1 MVGYPRIFMGEDCNA
16 LTFFSPEEES
26 RLNAT
31 ADLLNGLLASVA
43 SSHGF
48 GFANPTGAFTGH
60 AVCDNPE
67 WINGLSNPISDS
79 YHPNQSGHASGYAPV
94 VGGVLGFAFAATPAV
109 LQAARAQGAELAAQQ
124 RQYAALDRTHRTGA
138 VPGAR
143 PAQPAGP
150 EGREGARD
158 QPGALDRR
166 RTPDRRNFSAG
177 ELASPQ
183 SCAHPWGGGLYK
195 WSA

>member
-16 LTFFSPEEES
+16 LTWFSPEEES

-48 GFANPTGAFTGH
+48 GFADPTGAFIGH

-79 YHPNQSGHASGYAPV
+79 YHPNQAGHASGYAPV

-109 LQAARAQGAELAAQQ
+109 LQAARAQGDELAAQQ
-124 RQYAALDRTHRTGA
+124 RQYAALDRTIEPDPFQAPDLNSPR
-138 VPGAR
+138 V
-143 PAQPAGP
+143 
-150 EGREGARD
+150 
-158 QPGALDRR
+158 RR
-166 RTPDRRNFSAG
+166 AAKAHGINL
-177 ELASPQ
+177 EHWIAS
-183 SCAHPWGGGLYK
+183 HT
-195 WSA
+195 